1 MEQQFSVETPESVS
15 FNYTLA
21 GIGSR
26 YLAALI
32 DHLLVGLILV
42 LLYIAIT
49 LTRQF
54 DQFSI
59 LTAVGIL
66 ALFVVLFGYFAFF
79 ETVWRGQTPGK
90 RAMNLRVLMA
100 DGLPIGFSE
109 AMLRNLVRFVD
120 FLPASY
126 GVGLI
131 VMFFDRRWRRLGDM
145 AANTVVVRENASLR
159 LEQIA
164 VKPNHAP
171 VAQSPYQP
179 AAQSPLVYRTDRPA
193 SPSGMLPSG
202 NPAIPN
208 IERLGNSEYQL
219 VRDYIMR
226 RPTLTWPRQQQ
237 LDRTLT
243 EMVARKVQPTYPIH
257 QPIYFLYQT
266 AESYEMAQLR

>member
-1 MEQQFSVETPESVS
+1 MEEQFSVETPESVS

-32 DHLLVGLILV
+32 DHLLVGVMLV
-42 LLYIAIT
+42 LLYIAVS
-49 LTRQF
+49 LSKLY
-54 DQFSI
+54 DGFSI
-59 LTAVGIL
+59 LTALGIL
-66 ALFVVLFGYFAFF
+66 ASFVVLFGYFAFF

-109 AMLRNLVRFVD
+109 AMLRNIVRFVD

-126 GVGLI
+126 GLGLM

-145 AANTVVVRENASLR
+145 AANTVVVRENAALR

-164 VKPNHAP
+164 VKSYQAP
-171 VAQSPYQP
+171 VAQSSYQS
-179 AAQSPLVYRTDRPA
+179 ATLAPLVYRADRAA
-193 SPSGMLPSG
+193 SSPGMLPSG

-208 IERLGNSEYQL
+208 IERLSSSEYQL

-226 RPTLTWPRQQQ
+226 RPALSWPRQQQ
-237 LDRTLT
+237 LDHTLT
-243 EMVARKVQPTYPIH
+243 TMVARKVQPPFPIH

>member
-1 MEQQFSVETPESVS
+1 MEEQFSVETPESVS
-15 FNYTLA
+15 FSYTLA

-26 YLAALI
+26 YLAALL
-32 DHLLVGLILV
+32 DHFLIGLIL
-42 LLYIAIT
+42 LLLAIAVN
-49 LTRQF
+49 LTRLY
-54 DQFSI
+54 DSFSI

-90 RAMNLRVLMA
+90 RALNLRVLKA
-100 DGLPIGFSE
+100 DGLPIGFTD
-109 AMLRNLVRFVD
+109 ALLRNIVRFVD

-126 GVGLI
+126 ALGLL

-145 AANTVVVRENASLR
+145 AANTLVVRENAALR

-164 VKPNHAP
+164 VKPD
-171 VAQSPYQP
+171 YQP
-179 AAQSPLVYRTDRPA
+179 ATQPPLVYRSDRPQ
-193 SPSGMLPSG
+193 PLPGMLPSG

-208 IERLGNSEYQL
+208 IERLSNSEYQL
-219 VRDYIMR
+219 VRDYLLR
-226 RPTLTWPRQQQ
+226 RPTLLWPRQQQ

-243 EMVARKVQPTYPIH
+243 EMVARKVQPPFPIR

>member
-1 MEQQFSVETPESVS
+1 MEEQFSVETPESVS

-26 YLAALI
+26 YMAALL
-32 DHLLVGLILV
+32 DHLLVGL
-42 LLYIAIT
+42 LLLLLFIAMR
-49 LTRQF
+49 LTRLY
-54 DQFSI
+54 DGFSI
-59 LTAVGIL
+59 LTALGII
-66 ALFVVLFGYFAFF
+66 ASFVLLFGYFAFF

-109 AMLRNLVRFVD
+109 AMLRNIVRFVD

-126 GVGLI
+126 GLGLI

-145 AANTVVVRENASLR
+145 AANTVVVRENAALR

-164 VKPNHAP
+164 IRSDYQTTAP
-171 VAQSPYQP
+171 PSYRP
-179 AAQSPLVYRTDRPA
+179 AAPAPLVYRTDRPT
-193 SPSGMLPSG
+193 PPPGMLPSG
-202 NPAIPN
+202 NLAIPN
-208 IERLGNSEYQL
+208 IERLSNNEYQL

-226 RPTLTWPRQQQ
+226 RPTLAWPRQQH
-237 LDRTLT
+237 LDHTLT
-243 EMVARKVQPTYPIH
+243 QMVARKVQPPFPIH